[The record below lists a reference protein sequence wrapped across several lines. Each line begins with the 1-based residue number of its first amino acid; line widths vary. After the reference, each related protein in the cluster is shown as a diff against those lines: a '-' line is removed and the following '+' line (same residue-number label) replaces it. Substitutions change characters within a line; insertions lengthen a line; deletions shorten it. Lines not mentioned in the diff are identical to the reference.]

1 MSIEV
6 SNGDNA
12 VHRPRVIAHAD
23 MDAFY
28 ASVEVLDNPAL
39 RGLPVIVGGEMSCD
53 MMRLG
58 DDEMVAAVRG
68 EFRDLLGVSAAPGF
82 AEVRR
87 WPESMPQY
95 EVGHLARV
103 TEIERAVAE
112 IPAFA
117 IAGAAYRGVGIPD
130 CVRSGEDA
138 ADATVAKLSALK

>member
-1 MSIEV
+1 
-6 SNGDNA
+6 
-12 VHRPRVIAHAD
+12 
-23 MDAFY
+23 
-28 ASVEVLDNPAL
+28 
-39 RGLPVIVGGEMSCD
+39 

-103 TEIERAVAE
+103 AEIERAVAA

-117 IAGAAYRGVGIPD
+117 MRARRIAASEFPIACAA
-130 CVRSGEDA
+130 
-138 ADATVAKLSALK
+138 AKMRPMRPSRNSRHRNEH